1 MALMMSETN
10 IMFDDKPIA
19 TGYLRPD
26 GKKGIR
32 NSVLI
37 MYTVNCCA
45 TIAWRIGEYF
55 KERGEQIDV
64 IGNENCFDNQ
74 VMIKRLLALTIHP
87 NIGAVLVVGHGCEFI
102 QPSRIC
108 EFARSRGRPAEWFYD
123 QSFGT
128 TGSINHGIQHVNKMI
143 ETIKNAPRAPFT
155 LADLCF
161 GVRSGGM
168 DAFSG
173 IASNPAVGLFCD
185 LAVARG
191 ATAMFS
197 QLAEAPAAPV
207 TPEAPTT
214 PEALAAPDTKS
225 SIVARAADAGAAREL
240 TAVYDKCVD
249 FCRNQGFF
257 PITKANIESGI
268 TTIEEKGAAAM
279 LISGTQPI
287 KGVLKIG
294 ALPKSA
300 GLWYADFLQDDRKD
314 AGFYA
319 SGDASELIE
328 FVALG
333 AHLTLF
339 TTGAGHIIGNP
350 IGPTIKITG
359 TKATYTRLSDDID
372 IDASGVADRSK
383 TLRGVAEEI
392 LEYVAYVAGGGK
404 TKGELTGHDEGIIF
418 PNYQSPRA
426 V

>member
-1 MALMMSETN
+1 MSEAKSAMDN
-10 IMFDDKPIA
+10 KPIA

-26 GKKGIR
+26 GRKGIR
-32 NSVLI
+32 NGVLVI
-37 MYTVNCCA
+37 YTVNCCA
-45 TIAWRIGEYF
+45 TVAWRIGEYF
-55 KERGEQIDV
+55 KKRGEQVDV
-64 IGNENCFDNQ
+64 IGNESCFDNQ
-74 VMIKRLLALTIHP
+74 VMIKRLLAFTTHP
-87 NIGAVLVVGHGCEFI
+87 NIGAVLVVGHGCESI

-108 EFARSRGRPAEWFYD
+108 EFAREQGRASEWFLD

-128 TGSINHGIQHVNKMI
+128 TGSINKGIKYVAEMLENLKDV
-143 ETIKNAPRAPFT
+143 PRAPFT
-155 LADLCF
+155 LSDLCF

-185 LAVARG
+185 FAVGHG

-197 QLAEAPAAPV
+197 QLSEAPG
-207 TPEAPTT
+207 
-214 PEALAAPDTKS
+214 TKA

-240 TAVYDKCVD
+240 GAVYDKCVD
-249 FCRNQGFF
+249 FCENQGFY
-257 PITKANIESGI
+257 PISQANIKSGI

-294 ALPKSA
+294 ARIKSA
-300 GLWYADFLQDDRKD
+300 GLWYADFLQDEHKD

-359 TKATYTRLSDDID
+359 TKATYERLSGDID
-372 IDASGVADRSK
+372 LDASGVANGTN
-383 TLRGVAEEI
+383 TLDGFANEI
-392 LEYVAYVAGGGK
+392 LEYIARIADGEK
-404 TKGELTGHDEGIIF
+404 TKGEQMGHDEGIIF
-418 PNYQSPRA
+418 PNYQTA
-426 V
+426 VK